1 MRRRFPGTSSSS
13 MFWRGSVRRRHWL
26 SSCAG
31 RFLNKKGFSP
41 LGMMMGGGGRQWQ
54 GAQKPIRPDTMQR
67 VRASF
72 GPYRGQLVLIVLAV
86 LASVAISLAQPF
98 CLRVIIDHGLLKHR
112 MDVVIRYS
120 IYSLGA
126 ILGGPLFGLAY
137 GYVSVLVG
145 QNIMRDLRTK
155 LYTHLQGMSLRF
167 FSSTRTGEIHS
178 RLANDVGGVQSVLS
192 DTVANILNN
201 IATVIST
208 IIAMLYVDWRLTML
222 SIGNMPLFALIGA
235 RVGESMRVVR
245 GTVQSN
251 LADINSTMQETLSI
265 SGALLTKTCGRGGLA
280 RTKFSSDNDDLTA
293 ANIKM
298 AM

>member
-98 CLRVIIDHGLLKHR
+98 CLRVIIAHGLLKHR

-126 ILGGPLFGLAY
+126 ILGGTLFGLAY

-167 FSSTRTGEIHS
+167 FSSTRTGEIQS

-201 IATVIST
+201 IASVIST
-208 IIAMLYVDWRLTML
+208 IIASLYGDWRLTML
-222 SIGNMPLFALIGA
+222 SIGIMPLFALIGA

-251 LADINSTMQETLSI
+251 LADINSTMQET
-265 SGALLTKTCGRGGLA
+265 GAGGGARRAGAGGRGGRA
-280 RTKFSSDNDDLTA
+280 RAGGAGGGGGRA
-293 ANIKM
+293 AAGGGG